1 LAVRASATLIYGV
14 GGDAAHVVH
23 KITSHRRRR
32 IAGQIETRAVGMRRA
47 ESQHGCL
54 GERRENR
61 YAAVM
66 MQS

>member
-1 LAVRASATLIYGV
+1 VRASATLIYGV

-47 ESQHGCL
+47 ESQHGL
-54 GERRENR
+54 SLNNSGRLQLTDL
-61 YAAVM
+61 A
-66 MQS
+66 